1 MAKQDNFELAESV
14 LAVLPSDPFEQL
26 DVARKITSIALA
38 SRVSKLE
45 SDASRLRQS
54 LAQKDDLIAELQA
67 QVHSLDASLAD
78 LSVKLQR
85 ADEEKATL
93 ATENA
98 SLSNTV
104 SRLNRDVAKLE
115 VFKKTLMQ
123 SLQEED
129 DGSVG
134 ASKVVPRKVAETSFS
149 AGSNFEEEEA
159 SHSAL
164 KSTSAENQISETG
177 SSILEDGGYNDID
190 SSKQGIPYG
199 LQLPSLTTTPRLTPP
214 GSPPRLTAAL
224 SPPKVSKT
232 VSPRRHS
239 IAISSTRNMFEE
251 RSSMFSSMPPGHH
264 SMMTSPFDTGS
275 QPGRTRVDGKE
286 FFRQVRSR
294 LSYEQFS
301 SFLASVKELNSHKQ
315 TREETLRK
323 AEEIFGPDN
332 KDLYSIFEGL
342 ITRNLH

>member
-1 MAKQDNFELAESV
+1 MAKQDKFELPESV
-14 LAVLPSDPFEQL
+14 LEVLPSDPFEQL

-38 SRVSKLE
+38 SRVSQLE

-54 LAQKDDLIAELQA
+54 LAEKDGLIAELQA
-67 QVHSLDASLAD
+67 QVDSLDASLAD
-78 LSVKLQR
+78 LSAKLR
-85 ADEEKATL
+85 HADEDKATL
-93 ATENA
+93 VSENA

-104 SRLNRDVAKLE
+104 KKLNRDVAKLG

-129 DGSVG
+129 DGSTG
-134 ASKVVPRKVAETSFS
+134 APKAVPRKVAEASFS
-149 AGSNFEEEEA
+149 AGSNLEEEEEA

-164 KSTSAENQISETG
+164 KSTSAQSQISETG
-177 SSILEDGGYNDID
+177 SSVSEDGGYNDMD

-199 LQLPSLTTTPRLTPP
+199 LQIPSLTATPRLTPP

-224 SPPKVSKT
+224 SPPKVSKS

-239 IAISSTRNMFEE
+239 IAIASTRNMFEE

-264 SMMTSPFDTGS
+264 SVMTSPFETGS
-275 QPGRTRVDGKE
+275 QSGRTRVDGKE

-301 SFLASVKELNSHKQ
+301 SFLANVKELNSHKQ

-332 KDLYSIFEGL
+332 RDLYSIFEGL
-342 ITRNLH
+342 ITRKS

>member
-38 SRVSKLE
+38 TRVSKLE

-67 QVHSLDASLAD
+67 QVDSLVASLAD
-78 LSVKLQR
+78 LSSKLQH

-93 ATENA
+93 VNENA
-98 SLSNTV
+98 SLSNAV
-104 SRLNRDVAKLE
+104 NKLNRDVAKLE
-115 VFKKTLMQ
+115 VFKKALMQ

-134 ASKVVPRKVAETSFS
+134 APKAVPRKVAVDSFS
-149 AGSNFEEEEA
+149 AGSNLEEEEA

-164 KSTSAENQISETG
+164 KSTSAQSQISETG
-177 SSILEDGGYNDID
+177 SSISEDGGYNDID

-224 SPPKVSKT
+224 SPPKVSKP

-264 SMMTSPFDTGS
+264 STMTSPFDTGS

-301 SFLASVKELNSHKQ
+301 SFLANVKELNSHKQ